1 MHTDEYEISIS
12 REIVVCRNQIE
23 RVEKAISE
31 LVQRHKWLEGFST
44 TDGHLDLKQKAVL
57 DQWIELHEGLQ
68 AWRQR
73 LKEYEEAYSAIRSRK
88 AWPNAI

>member
-12 REIVVCRNQIE
+12 REIQVCRNRIE
-23 RVEKAISE
+23 RSERAISD
-31 LVQRHKWLEGFST
+31 LQKRHEWLLSITSENA
-44 TDGHLDLKQKAVL
+44 LCDLEKKAVWA
-57 DQWIELHEGLQ
+57 QWQELNEGLN

>member
-12 REIVVCRNQIE
+12 REIQVCRNRIE
-23 RVEKAISE
+23 RSEKAIFDLQKRHEWLVSVIPGDTLCDSKKEAVWAEWRE
-31 LVQRHKWLEGFST
+31 LN
-44 TDGHLDLKQKAVL
+44 
-57 DQWIELHEGLQ
+57 EGLN

-73 LKEYEEAYSAIRSRK
+73 LKEYEEAYSVIRSRK

>member
-12 REIVVCRNQIE
+12 REIQVCRNRIE
-23 RVEKAISE
+23 RSEKAISD
-31 LVQRHKWLEGFST
+31 LQKRHKWLISVISGDVPCDSANE
-44 TDGHLDLKQKAVL
+44 AVWAEW
-57 DQWIELHEGLQ
+57 QELNEGLN

>member
-12 REIVVCRNQIE
+12 REIQVCHNRIE
-23 RVEKAISE
+23 RSEKAISNLQKRYE
-31 LVQRHKWLEGFST
+31 WLASGTLDYAPREPDKEAVWVKWR
-44 TDGHLDLKQKAVL
+44 
-57 DQWIELHEGLQ
+57 ELHEGLN

>member
-12 REIVVCRNQIE
+12 REIVVCKNRIE
-23 RVEKAISE
+23 RSEKAIADMESKYEWLKSGTVCNWAGDAAKEAVWTEWKE
-31 LVQRHKWLEGFST
+31 LC
-44 TDGHLDLKQKAVL
+44 
-57 DQWIELHEGLQ
+57 EGLN